1 MYIGMKKSIAIP
13 FGLLIIA
20 ATLTLGYVCASAYF
34 TFRDYGVT
42 AQIDWFWL
50 ARSYFPLRTARPDDF
65 WLATAILGAFG
76 FVGLATGGFAALKR

>member
-50 ARSYFPLRTARPDDF
+50 AA
-65 WLATAILGAFG
+65 AILGTFG
-76 FVGLATGGFAALKR
+76 VIGPATGGFVALKR